1 MHIWWTKW
9 NSVFYHVIFL
19 IGTVKINQIFFFSLR
34 RPPNLSKD
42 DKVELEN
49 KEPEDMCGK
58 HFLFDNKCKA
68 LL

>member
-1 MHIWWTKW
+1 M
-9 NSVFYHVIFL
+9 IFL